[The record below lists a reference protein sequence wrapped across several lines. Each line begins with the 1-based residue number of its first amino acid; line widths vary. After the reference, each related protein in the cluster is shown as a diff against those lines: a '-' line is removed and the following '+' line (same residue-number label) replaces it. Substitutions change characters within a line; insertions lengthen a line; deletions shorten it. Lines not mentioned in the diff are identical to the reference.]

1 MKKNILSLLPFII
14 FLFGVISCEEPED
27 VVGSGEGDAP
37 IYFQFQVNIENN
49 TDSQIDV
56 KVMSVMFGKTDYNEN
71 IYIDE
76 KSYNEYFF
84 SNVRPQYSSYAEMLL
99 STGWKEYISG
109 SNIYV
114 DNDVTADTNQYIN
127 EKINA
132 KNKSEKMNF
141 RIYGSWKES
150 MLIEIKFA
158 NGEVC
163 YLAGWPEY
171 YNDVIKL
178 ENVKKFGFFYDLWI
192 DKKVSLYCKDEN
204 NRNFQSYFFD
214 ESGNI
219 EGGYL
224 STSSASYLINTSYYP
239 MNITINSMDDIQLEI
254 SELTEVEPDEND
266 NEITE

>member
-1 MKKNILSLLPFII
+1 MKKNVLSLLSFII
-14 FLFGVISCEEPED
+14 FLFGVISCEEPEEVTCTD
-27 VVGSGEGDAP
+27 DACP
-37 IYFQFQVNIENN
+37 LINFQINIENN

-56 KVMSVMFGKTDYNEN
+56 KIMSVMFGKTDYNEN
-71 IYIDE
+71 IHIHKNEDE
-76 KSYNEYFF
+76 YNEYFTDIVPPSD
-84 SNVRPQYSSYAEMLL
+84 SNYTGMLEVM
-99 STGWKEYISG
+99 GYKEYISG

-114 DNDVTADTNQYIN
+114 DNDVTTDTKQFIDEEIKIN
-127 EKINA
+127 DKHEKIDFHVYDNSA
-132 KNKSEKMNF
+132 
-141 RIYGSWKES
+141 ES
-150 MLIEIKFA
+150 ILVEIKFA

-239 MNITINSMDDIQLEI
+239 MNITINSVDDIQLEI
-254 SELTEVEPDEND
+254 SELTEVEPDETG

>member
-1 MKKNILSLLPFII
+1 MKKNVLSLLPFII

-71 IYIDE
+71 IHIHENEDE
-76 KSYNEYFF
+76 YNEYFTDIVPPSD
-84 SNVRPQYSSYAEMLL
+84 SNYTGMLEVM
-99 STGWKEYISG
+99 GYKEYISG

-178 ENVKKFGFFYDLWI
+178 ENVKKFGFAYDVPI
-192 DKKVSLYCKDEN
+192 DKKIDSYIKN
-204 NRNFQSYFFD
+204 GQSKYKELFFFD
-214 ESGNI
+214 EQGNI
-219 EGGYL
+219 DGEYIYG
-224 STSSASYLINTSYYP
+224 SCFYYP
-239 MNITINSMDDIQLEI
+239 MNITINSVDDIQLEI
-254 SELTEVEPDEND
+254 SELTEVEPDENG